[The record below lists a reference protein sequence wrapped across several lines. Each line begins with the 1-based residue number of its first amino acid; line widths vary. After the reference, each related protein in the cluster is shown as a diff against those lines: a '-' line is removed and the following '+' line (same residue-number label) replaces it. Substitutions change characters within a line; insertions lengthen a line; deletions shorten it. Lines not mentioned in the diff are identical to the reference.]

1 MAQWTPPNKNIQ
13 SLFEFIPTPIPL
25 SSTTKRKYTRKPKPA
40 TEEYL
45 KELHDQW
52 VITRDHV
59 TKLGKM
65 ISCLQK
71 KNIVVVTTEAKDTT
85 KDTTTI
91 IVTSPNHSK
100 AKRAPNQKP
109 RGFAIPCKA
118 SPDLCQFMGVTENTL
133 IARTDALRAVHTYI
147 KEKSIPH
154 PAQDNR
160 RILLDETLTQLFAF
174 STTPAL
180 SVNDENPPIS
190 TENNSTTCSNNP
202 LIEGWH
208 REGMSYFEIPRYL
221 YRHFQ
226 QSNK

>member
-52 VITRDHV
+52 LITRDHV

-71 KNIVVVTTEAKDTT
+71 KNIVVTTEI

-91 IVTSPNHSK
+91 ATSIPLPNNSK

-160 RILLDETLTQLFAF
+160 RILPDETLTHLFSFKANE
-174 STTPAL
+174 A
-180 SVNDENPPIS
+180 
-190 TENNSTTCSNNP
+190 TENTSTASSNP

-221 YRHFQ
+221 YRHFPQ
-226 QSNK
+226 ANK

>member
-13 SLFEFIPTPIPL
+13 SLFEFIPPHSPIT
-25 SSTTKRKYTRKPKPA
+25 TTKRKYISKPKPA

-45 KELHDQW
+45 KELHEQW
-52 VITRDHV
+52 LLTRDHV

-71 KNIVVVTTEAKDTT
+71 TNMVVTET
-85 KDTTTI
+85 KDTTA
-91 IVTSPNHSK
+91 IVTPATINKSK
-100 AKRAPNQKP
+100 AKRVRAPNQKP
-109 RGFAIPCKA
+109 RGFAIPCQA
-118 SPDLCQFMGVTENTL
+118 SPDLCQFMGLTENTL

-160 RILLDETLTQLFAF
+160 RILPDETLTHLFSFKA
-174 STTPAL
+174 
-180 SVNDENPPIS
+180 
-190 TENNSTTCSNNP
+190 TENNSTACSNP
-202 LIEGWH
+202 LIEGWQ

-221 YRHFQ
+221 YRHFPQ
-226 QSNK
+226 ANK

>member
-25 SSTTKRKYTRKPKPA
+25 SSTTKRKYISKPKPA

-45 KELHDQW
+45 KELHEQW
-52 VITRDHV
+52 LLTRDHV

-71 KNIVVVTTEAKDTT
+71 KNMVTET
-85 KDTTTI
+85 KDTTA
-91 IVTSPNHSK
+91 IVTPTTILPNKSK
-100 AKRAPNQKP
+100 AKRVRAPNQKP
-109 RGFAIPCKA
+109 RGFAIPCQA

-160 RILLDETLTQLFAF
+160 RILPDETLTHLFSFKANE
-174 STTPAL
+174 TTATL
-180 SVNDENPPIS
+180 T
-190 TENNSTTCSNNP
+190 TENNSTTCSNP

-221 YRHFQ
+221 YRHFPQ
-226 QSNK
+226 ASK